1 VKFTDLDG
9 NVQPEVYLPHK
20 QHAVDNLTVV
30 VRTAGEP
37 AAFAETARADLASLD
52 REMPIAAVRTMD
64 EVVGRSITQR
74 RFMMVLLA
82 AFAMIAVLLAAIG
95 VYGVLAYLVSQR
107 TQEIGLRLAIGATP
121 EDVVRL
127 FLREGVTLT
136 LVGLFAGLAGAFA
149 AGRALTTLLFG
160 VTATDPITYVV
171 VAGALG
177 LAALGASYIP
187 ARRAA
192 TLDPMAALRTD

>member
-1 VKFTDLDG
+1 
-9 NVQPEVYLPHK
+9 
-20 QHAVDNLTVV
+20 
-30 VRTAGEP
+30 
-37 AAFAETARADLASLD
+37 
-52 REMPIAAVRTMD
+52 M
-64 EVVGRSITQR
+64 
-74 RFMMVLLA
+74 
-82 AFAMIAVLLAAIG
+82 
-95 VYGVLAYLVSQR
+95 
-107 TQEIGLRLAIGATP
+107 
-121 EDVVRL
+121 
-127 FLREGVTLT
+127 TLT

-177 LAALGASYIP
+177 LAALGASHIP